1 MTKQT
6 AELKRQIKNAI
17 MGGYTLP
24 YSLRTY
30 IDAGVSIDRIRKVY
44 RAQEVS

>member
-17 MGGYTLP
+17 IGGYTLP

-30 IDAGVSIDRIRKVY
+30 IDAGIGIDRIKKVY
-44 RAQEVS
+44 RAPEMR